1 MKYIYHI
8 NLKLLNLGQGSP
20 LPCVLCIGAPVRF
33 GIHARLQQ
41 IEIAPGNLASMLQ
54 DHLTL
59 NNQMTQE
66 KACIGLAV
74 SPIVLEH
81 RSLRLESLVAGEEF
95 VLLANTQASKL
106 SFSNLKI
113 LISAS
118 GQELLEHPSQVDSN
132 EDSQF
137 CCLSGLTAQKKHHC
151 RHASR
156 RVVRHAVGGVLGLKS
171 TSPATLFA
179 PCLLQVQFRRQPIHD
194 KPTSSSSKNAAHIT
208 K

>member
-1 MKYIYHI
+1 MRW
-8 NLKLLNLGQGSP
+8 LGREPHSFGTPQSQ
-20 LPCVLCIGAPVRF
+20 IGKSGRWGRICPA
-33 GIHARLQQ
+33 
-41 IEIAPGNLASMLQ
+41 
-54 DHLTL
+54 
-59 NNQMTQE
+59 
-66 KACIGLAV
+66 
-74 SPIVLEH
+74 
-81 RSLRLESLVAGEEF
+81 
-95 VLLANTQASKL
+95 KL

-137 CCLSGLTAQKKHHC
+137 CCLSGLPAQKKHHC